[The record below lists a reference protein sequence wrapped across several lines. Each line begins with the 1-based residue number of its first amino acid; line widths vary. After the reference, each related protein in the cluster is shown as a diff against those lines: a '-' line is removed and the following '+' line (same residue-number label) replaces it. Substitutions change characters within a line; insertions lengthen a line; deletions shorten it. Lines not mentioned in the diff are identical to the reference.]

1 MKIKW
6 GILMTCVCLTACSM
20 PVPTVTP
27 TANLPARTS
36 TPRNDPSDQIP
47 TETPQTEGTE
57 VVTYEVISPESI
69 NTEGGVVIT
78 FNGATIEIHP
88 VMGTLFRL
96 GFRYSGLSKDQIP
109 ETRWEYVDPPFIVD
123 LQIFRGVDE
132 VPIRLDV
139 GGAGGGP
146 GITEDGPLIIGQS
159 QTYQFP
165 DDFVAGEVEH
175 IVVLVTFHEM
185 FGISVPVRYELDL
198 VPLEGPLG

>member
-6 GILMTCVCLTACSM
+6 GILMACGCLTACSM
-20 PVPTVTP
+20 KTPAVTP
-27 TANLPARTS
+27 TADLPAQSVSPTDDVS
-36 TPRNDPSDQIP
+36 EKLP
-47 TETPQTEGTE
+47 TETPQTTETEG
-57 VVTYEVISPESI
+57 VIYEVISPETI
-69 NTEGGVVIT
+69 TTEDGFVIELI
-78 FNGATIEIHP
+78 GATIEIHP
-88 VMGTLFRL
+88 VMGTQFRL
-96 GFRYSGLSKDQIP
+96 GFRYSGLTKDQIP
-109 ETRWEYVDPPFIVD
+109 ETRWEYIDPPFIVD

-146 GITEDGPLIIGQS
+146 GVTENGPLVIGQS

-185 FGISVPVRYELDL
+185 FGISAPVRYELDL

>member
-1 MKIKW
+1 M
-6 GILMTCVCLTACSM
+6 
-20 PVPTVTP
+20 
-27 TANLPARTS
+27 
-36 TPRNDPSDQIP
+36 
-47 TETPQTEGTE
+47 
-57 VVTYEVISPESI
+57 
-69 NTEGGVVIT
+69 IT

-96 GFRYSGLSKDQIP
+96 GFGIVVVKDQIP

-165 DDFVAGEVEH
+165 
-175 IVVLVTFHEM
+175 M
-185 FGISVPVRYELDL
+185 ISSQGRLNISL
-198 VPLEGPLG
+198 CW